1 MDEARLLEKLR
12 LIEALHAGATSDGER
27 NAAELARA
35 RILERL
41 RAVERE
47 DPPVEYK
54 FSLADRWTRKV
65 FVSLL
70 RRYGI
75 RPYRYSRQRHTT
87 VMARVPKRFVDET
100 LWPEFQE
107 ISSTLQL
114 YLAEV
119 TDRVVQQVI
128 SQDTSDAEV
137 VEDPKQLGTG
147 TPDGRGHEPE
157 QTSLDMAPAS
167 ASPPDDP
174 IAEGTGTTPLGTTG
188 SLGPGKWQPRSKKRK
203 KGKRTK

>member
-41 RAVERE
+41 REVESE

-65 FVSLL
+65 FISLL

-119 TDRVVQQVI
+119 TDRIVQQVI

-137 VEDPKQLGTG
+137 VGDPKQLGAG
-147 TPDGRGHEPE
+147 TPDGRRHEPE
-157 QTSLDMAPAS
+157 QTSFDIAPAS
-167 ASPPDDP
+167 VSPPDEVG
-174 IAEGTGTTPLGTTG
+174 EGTGTAPRGTTG